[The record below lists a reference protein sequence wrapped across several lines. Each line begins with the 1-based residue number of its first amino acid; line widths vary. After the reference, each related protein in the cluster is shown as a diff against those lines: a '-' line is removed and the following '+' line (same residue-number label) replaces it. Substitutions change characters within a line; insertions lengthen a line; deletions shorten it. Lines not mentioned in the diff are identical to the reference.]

1 MFSLISLELP
11 LDCSLATM
19 AAVKIVSIL
28 LSEVGGALGGLSVED
43 ISKLLSEVG
52 GASGGSS
59 VEDISLLVG
68 GDVLGPRGYS
78 SSFRLPLQE
87 TRFNEF
93 KLLSLMSRSCFLA
106 IFHHVDDEDGQ
117 DVGQE
122 HEDLAHLYRP
132 ADGLATPQGLQVSQE
147 LAGRVLCH
155 LCYFDQFC
163 EVH

>member
-1 MFSLISLELP
+1 MLSLISLELS
-11 LDCSLATM
+11 LVCSLATM
-19 AAVKIVSIL
+19 AAVSIVSKL
-28 LSEVGGALGGLSVED
+28 LSEVEGAPEGPSVED

-68 GDVLGPRGYS
+68 GDVLGPRGCS

-93 KLLSLMSRSCFLA
+93 KLLILLSRSCFLA

-117 DVGQE
+117 EVANE
-122 HEDLAHLYRP
+122 HENLAHLHRRT
-132 ADGLATPQGLQVSQE
+132 DGLTTPQDFQSS
-147 LAGRVLCH
+147 
-155 LCYFDQFC
+155 
-163 EVH
+163 